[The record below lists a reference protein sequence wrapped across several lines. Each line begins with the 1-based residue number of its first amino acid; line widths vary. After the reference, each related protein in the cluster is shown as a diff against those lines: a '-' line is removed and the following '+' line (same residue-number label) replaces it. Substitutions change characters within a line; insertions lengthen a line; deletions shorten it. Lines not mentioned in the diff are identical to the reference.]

1 MKSTVRRAAFSAV
14 LSALATVF
22 AVIEF
27 SIPALFVSLPGLKL
41 GLANAVILFAVRK
54 ASFSEAFFVTA
65 VKVAVTALLSG
76 SVSGFFYSASGSLL
90 AFLGMA
96 AINAL
101 LKEKVGTVGVSVVGA
116 FLHNAGQFFVSL
128 FFFGAAALYYLP
140 FLLFFGVITGAVT
153 GIAAHFVILAVN
165 KAEIKLKY

>member
-1 MKSTVRRAAFSAV
+1 MKSTAGRTASAAV
-14 LSALATVF
+14 LGVLAVAFT
-22 AVIEF
+22 VIEF
-27 SIPALFVSLPGLKL
+27 SVPTGFTLPGLKL
-41 GLANAVILFAVRK
+41 GLANTVILFAVRRRK
-54 ASFSEAFFVTA
+54 TAEAFFVTLT
-65 VKVAVTALLSG
+65 KVAASALLSG
-76 SVSGFFYSASGSLL
+76 SVSGFLYSLSGSAL

-165 KAEIKLKY
+165 KAENKMKY